1 MPLPDFKSSEPFT
14 LGIELELQVVN
25 PPGYDLSQDSSALIA
40 AVKDD
45 IKGGEV
51 KHDIT
56 ESMLEI
62 ATGVCQNIDQAAAQF
77 SVMQQSILRAAAE
90 QHIQICGGGTHPFQ
104 KWQRQEVCDDERYNV
119 TLERFGYLILQATV
133 FGQHVHCSGVVML
146 CKADMA
152 EEMANKTIS
161 YGVLVV
167 AKPLNRAALLQA
179 IRMGKAM
186 HGRMMHMKA
195 ENDKLQKKLEELRC
209 VSRAKCIL
217 IEREQYTEEHK
228 NLHRLR

>member
-1 MPLPDFKSSEPFT
+1 MPLPDFKSSEPYT
-14 LGIELELQVVN
+14 LGIELNSRWLTRRVTN
-25 PPGYDLSQDSSALIA
+25 LTGLLALIA

-62 ATGVCQNIDQAAAQF
+62 ATGVCQTIDQAAAQF

-90 QHIQICGGGTHPFQ
+90 HHIQICGGGTHPFQ

-133 FGQHVHCSGVVML
+133 FGQHVHVGCRTGTTVVYCTACRASCRTLTAMAAASPYMQGTDTKFASSRLNIFSASRITDRCRRSTAGRSSRGCS
-146 CKADMA
+146 
-152 EEMANKTIS
+152 
-161 YGVLVV
+161 
-167 AKPLNRAALLQA
+167 AA
-179 IRMGKAM
+179 
-186 HGRMMHMKA
+186 
-195 ENDKLQKKLEELRC
+195 
-209 VSRAKCIL
+209 
-217 IEREQYTEEHK
+217 
-228 NLHRLR
+228 